1 MGLKDAAFEQSS
13 PICHMAELC
22 EILKKSDV
30 PFAPILFLYTDGGP
44 NHRLTYNFSDDP
56 AISSGI
62 LTCGRTEGLTL
73 HQYDWKIPML

>member
-1 MGLKDAAFEQSS
+1 MARTTSGFLVAIFWRSAREWYTGQVFVGLKYAAFEQSS

-44 NHRLTYNFSDDP
+44 NHRLTF
-56 AISSGI
+56 
-62 LTCGRTEGLTL
+62 
-73 HQYDWKIPML
+73 Q